1 MQSIVQIRQT
11 PALIGLD
18 TTAGK
23 LSITQP
29 KADLQITTTPGE
41 LKIQQFE
48 AEMTID
54 QSAARAA
61 YTGGTYREMS
71 ERIYSGVEQLWLQG
85 IAKRMEQGERMANFH
100 KPGNTIAEVYGG
112 DWQKVPFPE
121 IRGPASVDN
130 VRIEVKP
137 VPPQMEYRKAEVHI
151 EAKENKPEISYSPA
165 SVEVYLRQK
174 PSLSFIPPELDVQ
187 L

>member
-1 MQSIVQIRQT
+1 MQPIVQIRQT

-41 LKIQQFE
+41 LSIQQFE
-48 AEMTID
+48 PEMTID

-100 KPGNTIAEVYGG
+100 KPGNTIADVYGE
-112 DWQKVPFPE
+112 DWRPVSYPE
-121 IRGPASVDN
+121 VRGPASVDN
-130 VRIEVKP
+130 VHIDVRV
-137 VPPQMEYRKAEVHI
+137 VPPQIEYRKAEVRI
-151 EAKENKPEISYSPA
+151 EATAHKAEISYNPA

-174 PSLSFIPPELDVQ
+174 PSLSFIPPELNVQ
-187 L
+187 M